1 MTLEDII
8 ALVQECLQLDDV
20 SDFDQ
25 NTELLGCIP
34 EFDSMAIVTILTTIE
49 DNYGVM
55 IEDDEID
62 ADVFETLGTLM
73 AFVQLKLS

>member
-1 MTLEDII
+1 MTLEETI
-8 ALVQECLQLDDV
+8 ALIQECLQLDDV
-20 SDFDQ
+20 SDFNQ
-25 NTELLGCIP
+25 STELLGSIP

-73 AFVQLKLS
+73 AFVQSKLS

>member
-1 MTLEDII
+1 MTLVEII

-25 NTELLGCIP
+25 ATPLLGSIP
-34 EFDSMAIVTILTTIE
+34 EFDSMAIVTVLTTIE

-62 ADVFETLGTLM
+62 ADVFETLGTLY
-73 AFVQLKLS
+73 AFVQTKVN

>member
-1 MTLEDII
+1 MTLKEII
-8 ALVQECLQLDDV
+8 SLIQDCLQLDDV

-25 NTELLGCIP
+25 NTELLGSIP
-34 EFDSMAIVTILTTIE
+34 EFDSMAIVTVLTTIE

-73 AFVQLKLS
+73 TFVQSKLS

>member
-1 MTLEDII
+1 MTLEEAI
-8 ALVQECLQLDDV
+8 ALIQECLQLDDV

-25 NTELLGCIP
+25 NTELLGSIP

-73 AFVQLKLS
+73 TFVQSKLS

>member
-1 MTLEDII
+1 MNEIITL
-8 ALVQECLQLDDV
+8 VKECLQLDDV

-25 NTELLGCIP
+25 NTELLGSIP

-73 AFVQLKLS
+73 TFVQLKLS

>member
-1 MTLEDII
+1 MTLVEII

-25 NTELLGCIP
+25 ETPLLGSIP
-34 EFDSMAIVTILTTIE
+34 EFDSMAIVTVLTTIE

-62 ADVFETLGTLM
+62 ADVFETLGTLY
-73 AFVQLKLS
+73 AFVQTKVN